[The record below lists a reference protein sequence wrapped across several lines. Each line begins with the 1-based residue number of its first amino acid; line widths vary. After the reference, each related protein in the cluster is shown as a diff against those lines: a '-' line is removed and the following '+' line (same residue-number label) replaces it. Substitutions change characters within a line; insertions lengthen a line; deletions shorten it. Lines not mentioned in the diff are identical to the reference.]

1 MKTEDTLMKESLNEH
16 LHYDPKKECGSGAC
30 LGELFPDFLHLIPNV
45 LNRGRAFG
53 VLIESHGL
61 GVQHKEIVRDE
72 AAWKKCLEC
81 HDFDRCL
88 QVSLASLTLQ
98 KAVSSY

>member
-1 MKTEDTLMKESLNEH
+1 MKDSVKEH
-16 LHYDPKKECGSGAC
+16 LHYNGKKECLSGAGM
-30 LGELFPDFLHLIPNV
+30 GELFPDFMRLARNV
-45 LNRGRAFG
+45 LNRGRVFG

-61 GVQHKEIVRDE
+61 GVQDKEIVRDE

-88 QVSLASLTLQ
+88 QVSLANLTLQ
-98 KAVSSY
+98 QAVSNY

>member
-1 MKTEDTLMKESLNEH
+1 MKETMKEKVH
-16 LHYDPKKECGSGAC
+16 CDPKKEFVGGAR
-30 LGELFPDFLHLIPNV
+30 LGELFPDFPHLIPNV

-53 VLIESHGL
+53 VLIESHGI
-61 GVQHKEIVRDE
+61 GTQHKEIVRYE

-81 HDFDRCL
+81 HEFDRCL

-98 KAVSSY
+98 KAVSNY